1 MIPQEDAGMEA
12 AKVDVRYVQVRCCAK
27 RAPCPT
33 CGKRG
38 RRKQVLP
45 PRLVR
50 TIAYKQVV
58 YLEITA
64 AEYYAR
70 CGCCKTFRS
79 HPEGVEPR
87 CHYDNRVREAVLAR
101 LVEDGMSIQSLR
113 KALKRDFLLDLSE
126 GFVYDCLHRRVEE
139 LDMAEY
145 RQWTLAHFSGTLC
158 VDELH
163 LGRHTL
169 LLATDPLGDFPV
181 AFALVEKNDQTH
193 MRRFLGNLKRHGF
206 SPEVVITDGSDLYP
220 AVLGALWPEA
230 RHQLCVFHIQQD
242 INDHVLDAV
251 KRLRRELS
259 RRGNR
264 GRRSKRGRPN
274 RAARAY
280 RKRRKQTLKEQA
292 HFVFKN
298 RYLLVTREEKLTDQ
312 GRKRLR
318 QMFAYL
324 PGLRTLRTFI
334 RRTHALLELE
344 QSEHQAWCRRAA
356 LVANRAFQN
365 MPELAKALAML
376 EPERFA
382 KMVAFLASPAAKRMR
397 TNNHVERANRK
408 LRYFEKVRYK
418 WRRRRAIVRFVLL
431 AIDRWWREHP
441 LHPAPRPTT
450 PPTAHRPKTK
460 PKTPSKPARQRHNVS
475 YRLSG

>member
-1 MIPQEDAGMEA
+1 MEA
-12 AKVDVRYVQVRCCAK
+12 VEVDVRYVQVRCCAK
-27 RAPCPT
+27 TAPGPT

-45 PRLVR
+45 PRRVR

-64 AEYYAR
+64 AEYYAK

-101 LVEDGMSIQSLR
+101 IVEDRMSIPNLR
-113 KALKRDFLLDLSE
+113 KALKRDFLLDLLE
-126 GFVYDCLHRRVEE
+126 GFVYDCLHRRVQE

-145 RQWTLAHFSGTLC
+145 RQWALEHFRGTLC

-163 LGRHTL
+163 LGRYTL
-169 LLATDPLGDFPV
+169 LLATDPLGNYPV
-181 AFALVEKNDQTH
+181 AFALVEKNDQAH
-193 MRRFLGNLKRHGF
+193 MRRFLKNLKRHGF
-206 SPEVVITDGSDLYP
+206 SPEVVITDGSDFYP
-220 AVLGALWPEA
+220 ALLAELWPAA

-242 INDHVLDAV
+242 INNHVLDAV
-251 KRLRRELS
+251 KRLRRELA
-259 RRGNR
+259 RRRKR
-264 GRRSKRGRPN
+264 GRRHKRGRPN
-274 RAARAY
+274 RAQAAY
-280 RKRRKQTLKEQA
+280 RKRRKQTLREKA
-292 HFVFKN
+292 HFVLKN
-298 RYLLVTREEKLTDQ
+298 RYLLVMRDEKLSDVQ
-312 GRKRLR
+312 RKRLR
-318 QMFAYL
+318 QMFEYL

-334 RRTHALLELE
+334 RRTHALLELD

-356 LVANRAFQN
+356 LVANPSFQEV
-365 MPELAKALAML
+365 PELAKALAML
-376 EPERFA
+376 EPARFA
-382 KMVAFLASPAAKRMR
+382 KMVAFLASPVAQRLR
-397 TNNHVERANRK
+397 TNNHVERANHR
-408 LRYFEKVRYK
+408 LRYLEKVRYK

-441 LHPAPRPTT
+441 LQPEQPVTFTLAD
-450 PPTAHRPKTK
+450 HRDKADRLKSPDRANRCHQAT
-460 PKTPSKPARQRHNVS
+460 

>member
-1 MIPQEDAGMEA
+1 MEA
-12 AKVDVRYVQVRCCAK
+12 AKVEVRYVQVRCCPK
-27 RAPCPT
+27 TAPCPT

-50 TIAYKQVV
+50 TIAYKQVL

-87 CHYDNRVREAVLAR
+87 CQYDNRVREAVLAR
-101 LVEDGMSIQSLR
+101 IVEDGMSIQNLL
-113 KALKRDFLLDLSE
+113 KALLRDFLLDLSE
-126 GFVYDCLHRRVEE
+126 GFVYDCLHRQVEQ

-145 RQWTLAHFSGTLC
+145 RQWALEHFSGTLC

-163 LGRHTL
+163 LGRYTL
-169 LLATDPLGDFPV
+169 LLATDPLGDYPV

-193 MRRFLGNLKRHGF
+193 MRRFLENLKRHGF

-220 AVLGALWPEA
+220 ALLAELWPQA
-230 RHQLCVFHIQQD
+230 RHQLCVFHVQQD
-242 INDHVLDAV
+242 INDHVLDAL
-251 KRLRRELS
+251 KRMRREMA

-264 GRRSKRGRPN
+264 GRRRKRGRPN
-274 RAARAY
+274 RAQAAY
-280 RKRRKQTLKEQA
+280 RKRRKPSLKEKA

-298 RYLLVTREEKLTDQ
+298 RYLLVTREEKLNDPE
-312 GRKRLR
+312 RKRLR
-318 QMFAYL
+318 MMFEYL

-334 RRTHALLELE
+334 RRTHALLELD

-356 LVANRAFQN
+356 LVANPSFQKV
-365 MPELAKALAML
+365 PELAKALAML
-376 EPERFA
+376 EPARFT
-382 KMVAFLASPAAKRMR
+382 KMVAFLKSPVAKRLR
-397 TNNHVERANRK
+397 TNNHVERANRR

-441 LHPAPRPTT
+441 LHAW
-450 PPTAHRPKTK
+450 PPVTIPLADHRRNLHRPKSPNRANRCHKAT
-460 PKTPSKPARQRHNVS
+460 

>member
-1 MIPQEDAGMEA
+1 
-12 AKVDVRYVQVRCCAK
+12 
-27 RAPCPT
+27 
-33 CGKRG
+33 
-38 RRKQVLP
+38 VLP

-58 YLEITA
+58 YLEITP
-64 AEYYAR
+64 AEYYAK
-70 CGCCKTFRS
+70 CDCCKTFRS

-101 LVEDGMSIQSLR
+101 IVEDGMSIQSLL

-145 RQWTLAHFSGTLC
+145 RQWTLKNFRGTLC

-163 LGRHTL
+163 LGRYTL

-181 AFALVEKNDQTH
+181 AFALVEKNDQAH
-193 MRRFLGNLKRHGF
+193 MRRFLENLKRHGF
-206 SPEVVITDGSDLYP
+206 FPEVVITDGSDLYP
-220 AVLGALWPEA
+220 ALLAELWPAA

-251 KRLRRELS
+251 KRLRREMS

-264 GRRSKRGRPN
+264 GRRRKRGRPN
-274 RAARAY
+274 RSQRAY

-292 HFVFKN
+292 HFVFKS

-312 GRKRLR
+312 ERKRLR
-318 QMFAYL
+318 QMFEYL

-334 RRTHALLELE
+334 RRTHALLELD

-356 LVANRAFQN
+356 LVANRTFQN
-365 MPELAKALAML
+365 VPELAKALAML
-376 EPERFA
+376 EPARFA
-382 KMVAFLASPAAKRMR
+382 KMVAFLKSPAAKRMR

-418 WRRRRAIVRFVLL
+418 WRRRCAIVRFVLL
-431 AIDRWWREHP
+431 AIDRWWGEHP
-441 LHPAPRPTT
+441 LHADPCVTNPLAD
-450 PPTAHRPKTK
+450 HRCKTK
-460 PKTPSKPARQRHNVS
+460 PKKSSKPGRQCHKAT